1 MAEPTLPE
9 AAATE
14 TPPPADKSPAD
25 KSPAAKPPAEKRGP
39 TKGSGSSA
47 DRHARLRR
55 WLRGLSIAGFT
66 LLALLLGLAY
76 PALARGQ
83 ELLFADFQN
92 RWCLL
97 GLVLVPLLFYR
108 STLGEDRRLP
118 RLRLGTL
125 LPLRVGP
132 SGPRVW
138 LRDLPGVLRSVALI
152 FGILAL
158 ARPVNT
164 LRPDV
169 QDEEGIDIVLVL
181 DLSGSMQAAMDN
193 LPPDLEAY
201 VPRRP
206 PGIRPTRLDA
216 ARAVIRDF
224 ISQRKTD
231 RIGVVVFGADA
242 YVLSPP
248 TLDYHLLDSLVA
260 KMELDLIDGNGTAI
274 GDALGVAAARLRRST
289 ARSKAVVL
297 LTDGDNK
304 GGKLAPDYA
313 AHLINTVGARL
324 YTVQIGQGEAAQ
336 VLDRHRDLFGQPR
349 YVTMPFPVNPKLL
362 KDLAEKTGGS
372 MYVASDA
379 TALRAGFHDVLNKL
393 EKTKFESS
401 VATYEELFRF
411 LLLPAV
417 LLLALDALLRAVL
430 LRRFP

>member
-1 MAEPTLPE
+1 MAESQTSP
-9 AAATE
+9 AAP
-14 TPPPADKSPAD
+14 PPPALGKPPGPLSPTAAPPR
-25 KSPAAKPPAEKRGP
+25 KAAAKKQ
-39 TKGSGSSA
+39 
-47 DRHARLRR
+47 
-55 WLRGLSIAGFT
+55 GLSVRRLARALLLVAFT
-66 LLALLLGLAY
+66 LLALLLAAAY
-76 PALARGQ
+76 PALSRGS
-83 ELLFADFQN
+83 ELLYANFQN
-92 RWCLL
+92 RWLL
-97 GLVLVPLLFYR
+97 LLLLLVPVLFYR
-108 STLGEDRRLP
+108 STVGEDRRLP
-118 RLRLGTL
+118 RARLGTL

-132 SGPRVW
+132 SGLRVW
-138 LRDLPGVLRSVALI
+138 LRDLPGVLRSVALVC
-152 FGILAL
+152 GILAL

-164 LRPDV
+164 LRPDI

-193 LPPDLEAY
+193 LPLDLESF
-201 VPRRP
+201 VPKRP
-206 PGIRPTRLDA
+206 PGIKATRLDA

-248 TLDYHLLDSLVA
+248 TLDYHLLDGLVA

-304 GGKLAPDYA
+304 GGKLAPEYA

-324 YTVQIGQGEAAQ
+324 YTVQIGQGEEAQ
-336 VLDRHRDLFGQPR
+336 VLDRRRDLFGQPR
-349 YVTMPFPVNPKLL
+349 YVSVPFPVNPELL
-362 KDLAEKTGGS
+362 KSLAEKTGGS
-372 MYVASDA
+372 MYVATDA

-417 LLLALDALLRAVL
+417 MLLALDALLRALL

>member
-1 MAEPTLPE
+1 MAEPSLQRATPPDAPPSTVKVPEREPE
-9 AAATE
+9 ALG
-14 TPPPADKSPAD
+14 PQPA
-25 KSPAAKPPAEKRGP
+25 RR
-39 TKGSGSSA
+39 
-47 DRHARLRR
+47 DRTGTWRKALRA
-55 WLRGLSIAGFT
+55 GLLVAFT
-66 LLALLLGLAY
+66 LLAALLGLAY
-76 PALARGQ
+76 PALARGG
-83 ELLFADFQN
+83 ELFYADFQH
-92 RWCLL
+92 RWFLL
-97 GLVLVPLLFYR
+97 LLVLVPALFWR
-108 STLGEDRRLP
+108 TTFGEDRRLP
-118 RLRLGTL
+118 RARLGTL
-125 LPLRVGP
+125 FALRIGP

-138 LRDLPGVLRSVALI
+138 LRDLPGVLRSMAVV

-193 LPPDLEAY
+193 LPPDLEGF
-201 VPRRP
+201 VPKRP

-231 RIGVVVFGADA
+231 RIGVVVFGAEA

-248 TLDYHLLDSLVA
+248 TLDYHLLDGLVSR
-260 KMELDLIDGNGTAI
+260 MDLNLIDGNGTAI
-274 GDALGVAAARLRRST
+274 GDALGVGAARLRRST

-304 GGKLAPDYA
+304 GGKLAPEYA
-313 AHLINTVGARL
+313 AHLVASVGARL
-324 YTVQIGQGEAAQ
+324 YTVQIGQGEEAQ
-336 VLDRHRDLFGQPR
+336 VLDRRRDLFGQPR
-349 YVTMPFPVNPKLL
+349 YVTVPFPVNPKLL

-372 MYVASDA
+372 MYVATDA

-417 LLLALDALLRAVL
+417 VLLALDALLRAVL

>member
-1 MAEPTLPE
+1 MAEPTPQPAPPATPPSTVELPE
-9 AAATE
+9 RAPEAPEAPEPQPAGRDRSATWRKLLRAALLVA
-14 TPPPADKSPAD
+14 
-25 KSPAAKPPAEKRGP
+25 
-39 TKGSGSSA
+39 
-47 DRHARLRR
+47 
-55 WLRGLSIAGFT
+55 FT
-66 LLALLLGLAY
+66 LLAAALGIAY
-76 PALARGQ
+76 PAIARGS
-83 ELLFADFQN
+83 ELLYADFQN
-92 RWCLL
+92 RWLL
-97 GLVLVPLLFYR
+97 LLLVLVPALFWR

-118 RLRLGTL
+118 RARLGTL
-125 LPLRVGP
+125 VPLRIGP

-138 LRDLPGVLRSVALI
+138 LRDLPGVLRSMALV

-164 LRPDV
+164 LRPDL

-193 LPPDLEAY
+193 LPPDLEGF
-201 VPRRP
+201 VPKRP

-248 TLDYHLLDSLVA
+248 TLDYHLLDGLVSR
-260 KMELDLIDGNGTAI
+260 MDLNLIDGNGTAI
-274 GDALGVAAARLRRST
+274 GDAIGVAAARLRRST

-304 GGKLAPDYA
+304 GGKLAPEYA
-313 AHLINTVGARL
+313 AHLVSTVGARL
-324 YTVQIGQGEAAQ
+324 YSVQIGQGEEAQ
-336 VLDRHRDLFGQPR
+336 VLDRRRDLFGQPR
-349 YVTMPFPVNPKLL
+349 YVTVPFPVNPKLL

-372 MYVASDA
+372 MYVATDA

-393 EKTKFESS
+393 EKTKFEAS

-417 LLLALDALLRAVL
+417 MLLALDALLRAVV

>member
-1 MAEPTLPE
+1 MAEGQSAPVELPPLV
-9 AAATE
+9 APK
-14 TPPPADKSPAD
+14 PPPAPPKAPA
-25 KSPAAKPPAEKRGP
+25 PKPMSK
-39 TKGSGSSA
+39 
-47 DRHARLRR
+47 LRR
-55 WLRGLSIAGFT
+55 VVRGLLLVTFT
-66 LLALLLGLAY
+66 LLALLLAVAY
-76 PALARGQ
+76 PALARGS
-83 ELLFADFQN
+83 ELLYADFQN
-92 RWCLL
+92 RWLL
-97 GLVLVPLLFYR
+97 LLLLLVPALFYR

-118 RLRLGTL
+118 RARLGTL
-125 LPLRVGP
+125 VPLRVGP

-138 LRDLPGVLRSVALI
+138 LRDLPGVLRSVALVC
-152 FGILAL
+152 GILAL

-164 LRPDV
+164 LRPDI
-169 QDEEGIDIVLVL
+169 QNEEGIDIVLVL

-193 LPPDLEAY
+193 LPPDLEGF
-201 VPRRP
+201 VPKRP

-224 ISQRKTD
+224 IAQRKTD
-231 RIGVVVFGADA
+231 RIGVVVFGAEA

-248 TLDYHLLDSLVA
+248 TLDYHLLDGLVA
-260 KMELDLIDGNGTAI
+260 RMELDLIDGNGTAI

-304 GGKLAPDYA
+304 GGKLAPEYA
-313 AHLINTVGARL
+313 AELVNKVGARL
-324 YTVQIGQGEAAQ
+324 YTVQIGQGAEAQ
-336 VLDRHRDLFGQPR
+336 VLDRRRDLFGQPR
-349 YVTMPFPVNPKLL
+349 YVSMPFPVNPQLL
-362 KDLAEKTGGS
+362 KSLAEKTGGS
-372 MYVASDA
+372 MYVATDA

-417 LLLALDALLRAVL
+417 MLLALDALLRAVL

>member
-1 MAEPTLPE
+1 MAEPQAQPPL
-9 AAATE
+9 
-14 TPPPADKSPAD
+14 TPLRTKS
-25 KSPAAKPPAEKRGP
+25 AEKARIAAEKALRP
-39 TKGSGSSA
+39 APAPKRPISS
-47 DRHARLRR
+47 LRR
-55 WLRGLSIAGFT
+55 VLRGILLAAFT
-66 LLALLLGLAY
+66 LLALLAAAAY
-76 PALARGQ
+76 PALARGS
-83 ELLFADFQN
+83 ELLYADFQN
-92 RWCLL
+92 RWLL
-97 GLVLVPLLFYR
+97 LLLVLVPLFFYR
-108 STLGEDRRLP
+108 STLAEDRRMP
-118 RLRLGTL
+118 RARLGTL

-132 SGPRVW
+132 SGLRVW

-152 FGILAL
+152 CGILAL

-164 LRPDV
+164 LRPDI

-193 LPPDLEAY
+193 LPPDLEGY
-201 VPRRP
+201 VPKRP

-224 ISQRKTD
+224 VAQRKTD

-248 TLDYHLLDSLVA
+248 TLDYHLLDGLVA
-260 KMELDLIDGNGTAI
+260 RMELDLIDGNGTAI

-324 YTVQIGQGEAAQ
+324 YTVQIGQGEEAQ
-336 VLDRHRDLFGQPR
+336 VLDRRRDLFGQPR
-349 YVTMPFPVNPKLL
+349 YVSVPFPVNPELL
-362 KDLAEKTGGS
+362 KSLAEKTGGS
-372 MYVASDA
+372 MYVATDA
-379 TALRAGFHDVLNKL
+379 TALRAGFHEVLNKL

-401 VATYEELFRF
+401 IATYEELFRF

-417 LLLALDALLRAVL
+417 VLLALDALLRALL

>member
-1 MAEPTLPE
+1 MAEPRTAE
-9 AAATE
+9 APPQPPLGAATPAGKPG
-14 TPPPADKSPAD
+14 TPQR
-25 KSPAAKPPAEKRGP
+25 AKPA
-39 TKGSGSSA
+39 SSPR
-47 DRHARLRR
+47 DRAATLRR
-55 WLRGLSIAGFT
+55 ALRGFSLFGFT
-66 LLALLLGLAY
+66 LLALALGLAY

-83 ELLFADFQN
+83 ELLYADFQN

-97 GLVLVPLLFYR
+97 GLLLVPALFYR

-118 RLRLGTL
+118 RVRLGTL

-152 FGILAL
+152 FGVLAL

-169 QDEEGIDIVLVL
+169 QDEEGIDIILVL
-181 DLSGSMQAAMDN
+181 DLSGSMRAALDN
-193 LPPDLEAY
+193 LPPDLETY

-224 ISQRKTD
+224 IAQRKTD

-248 TLDYHLLDSLVA
+248 TLDYHLLDGLVA
-260 KMELDLIDGNGTAI
+260 RMDLDLIDGNGTAI

-313 AHLINTVGARL
+313 AHLINTVGGRL
-324 YTVQIGQGEAAQ
+324 YTVQIGQGEMAQ
-336 VLDRHRDLFGQPR
+336 VLDPQRDLFGQPR

-417 LLLALDALLRAVL
+417 LLLALDAVLRALL

>member
-1 MAEPTLPE
+1 MAEPIRQPLPPS
-9 AAATE
+9 ATVAPA
-14 TPPPADKSPAD
+14 PPPAP
-25 KSPAAKPPAEKRGP
+25 AKP
-39 TKGSGSSA
+39 TKSKPERSG
-47 DRHARLRR
+47 RRRLV
-55 WLRGLSIAGFT
+55 LRGLALFGFT
-66 LLALLLGLAY
+66 LVALALGLAY
-76 PALARGQ
+76 PALARGT
-83 ELLFADFQN
+83 ELLYADFQN
-92 RWCLL
+92 RWLL
-97 GLVLVPLLFYR
+97 LLLLLVPLLFWR

-118 RLRLGTL
+118 RARLGTL
-125 LPLRVGP
+125 LPLQFGP

-138 LRDLPGVLRSVALI
+138 LRDFPGVLRSVALV

-164 LRPDV
+164 LRPDI
-169 QDEEGIDIVLVL
+169 QDEEGIDIILVL
-181 DLSGSMQAAMDN
+181 DLSGSMQAAMDK
-193 LPPDLEAY
+193 LPPDLESF

-206 PGIRPTRLDA
+206 QGIRPTRLDA

-224 ISQRKTD
+224 IAQRKTD

-260 KMELDLIDGNGTAI
+260 RMELELIDGNGTAI

-313 AHLINTVGARL
+313 AHLVSTVGARL
-324 YTVQIGQGEAAQ
+324 YTVQIGQGDDAEI
-336 VLDRHRDLFGQPR
+336 LDRQRDLFGQPR
-349 YVTMPFPVNPKLL
+349 YVRMPFPVNPKLL
-362 KDLAEKTGGS
+362 KELAEKTGGS
-372 MYVASDA
+372 MYVATDA
-379 TALRAGFHDVLNKL
+379 TSLRAGFHEVLNKL

-417 LLLALDALLRAVL
+417 ALLALDALLRAML

>member
-1 MAEPTLPE
+1 MAEPTLE
-9 AAATE
+9 Q
-14 TPPPADKSPAD
+14 PPRVDPTGPAPNPPTTASKVPPKSASSARD
-25 KSPAAKPPAEKRGP
+25 RAAK
-39 TKGSGSSA
+39 
-47 DRHARLRR
+47 LRR
-55 WLRGLSIAGFT
+55 VLRGLSLVAFT
-66 LLALLLGLAY
+66 LLALALGLAY
-76 PALARGQ
+76 PALARGS
-83 ELLFADFQN
+83 ELFYADFQN

-125 LPLRVGP
+125 APLRIGP
-132 SGPRVW
+132 SRPRVW
-138 LRDLPGVLRSVALI
+138 LRDLPGVLRSVALA
-152 FGILAL
+152 FGVLAL

-169 QDEEGIDIVLVL
+169 ESEEGIDIILVL

-193 LPPDLEAY
+193 LPPDLESY
-201 VPRRP
+201 VPKRP

-224 ISQRKTD
+224 IAQRKTD

-248 TLDYHLLDSLVA
+248 TLDYHLLDGLVA

-304 GGKLAPDYA
+304 GGKLAPEYA

-324 YTVQIGQGEAAQ
+324 YTVQIGQGEEAQ

-362 KDLAEKTGGS
+362 KDLADKTGGS

-411 LLLPAV
+411 WLLPAV
-417 LLLALDALLRAVL
+417 MLLAMDALLRALV

>member
-1 MAEPTLPE
+1 MAEPTAAQPLPPSTPSGTIPGPKPE
-9 AAATE
+9 PPAPRGKPVSAAAR
-14 TPPPADKSPAD
+14 S
-25 KSPAAKPPAEKRGP
+25 
-39 TKGSGSSA
+39 
-47 DRHARLRR
+47 ARLRKA
-55 WLRGLSIAGFT
+55 LRGLALFAFT
-66 LLALLLGLAY
+66 LLAALLGIAY
-76 PALARGQ
+76 PALSRGS
-83 ELLFADFQN
+83 ELLYADFQN
-92 RWCLL
+92 RWFLL
-97 GLVLVPLLFYR
+97 LLLLVPALFYR
-108 STLGEDRRLP
+108 STFGEDRRLP
-118 RLRLGTL
+118 RARLGTL
-125 LPLRVGP
+125 AALRIGP

-152 FGILAL
+152 FGILAM

-169 QDEEGIDIVLVL
+169 QDEEGIDIILVL

-193 LPPDLEAY
+193 LPPDLEGF

-260 KMELDLIDGNGTAI
+260 RMELDLIDGNGTAI

-313 AHLINTVGARL
+313 AHLVSSVGARL
-324 YTVQIGQGEAAQ
+324 YTVQIGQGNEAQ
-336 VLDRHRDLFGQPR
+336 ILDRRRDLFGQPR
-349 YVTMPFPVNPKLL
+349 YVNMPFPVNPKLL

-372 MYVASDA
+372 MYVATDA
-379 TALRAGFHDVLNKL
+379 SALRAGFHDVLNKL

-417 LLLALDALLRAVL
+417 MLLALDALLRALL

>member
-1 MAEPTLPE
+1 MVEPLREQPSLPP
-9 AAATE
+9 AAA
-14 TPPPADKSPAD
+14 PASTSA
-25 KSPAAKPPAEKRGP
+25 PAAKQAAPGTSKA
-39 TKGSGSSA
+39 TF
-47 DRHARLRR
+47 RR
-55 WLRGLSIAGFT
+55 VLRGLLLVGFT
-66 LLALLLGLAY
+66 LLALLLAVAY
-76 PALARGQ
+76 PALARGS
-83 ELLFADFQN
+83 ELLYADFQQ
-92 RWCLL
+92 RWFLL
-97 GLVLVPLLFYR
+97 LLLLVPLLFYR

-118 RLRLGTL
+118 RTRLGTL
-125 LPLRVGP
+125 LPLSVGP
-132 SGPRVW
+132 SGLRVW
-138 LRDLPGVLRSVALI
+138 LRDLPGVLRAVALAL
-152 FGILAL
+152 GILAL

-164 LRPDV
+164 LRPDI

-181 DLSGSMQAAMDN
+181 DLSGSMKAAMDN
-193 LPPDLEAY
+193 LPPDLEGF
-201 VPRRP
+201 VPKRP

-224 ISQRKTD
+224 IAQRKTD

-248 TLDYHLLDSLVA
+248 TLDYHLLDGLVGR
-260 KMELDLIDGNGTAI
+260 MELDLIDGNGTAI

-304 GGKLAPDYA
+304 GGKLAPEYA
-313 AHLINTVGARL
+313 AHLVNTVGARL
-324 YTVQIGQGEAAQ
+324 YTVQIGQGEEAQ
-336 VLDRHRDLFGQPR
+336 VLDRRRDLFGQPR

-372 MYVASDA
+372 MYVATDA

-401 VATYEELFRF
+401 IATYEELYRF

-417 LLLALDALLRAVL
+417 LLLALDALLRALL

>member
-1 MAEPTLPE
+1 MAEPLREQPS
-9 AAATE
+9 
-14 TPPPADKSPAD
+14 PPPAAASIEAPV
-25 KSPAAKPPAEKRGP
+25 AAKPEPTRGAAASKA
-39 TKGSGSSA
+39 T
-47 DRHARLRR
+47 LRR
-55 WLRGLSIAGFT
+55 VVRGVLLVAFT
-66 LLALLLGLAY
+66 LLAVLLAIAY
-76 PALARGQ
+76 PALARGS
-83 ELLFADFQN
+83 ELLYADFQQ
-92 RWCLL
+92 RWYLL
-97 GLVLVPLLFYR
+97 LLLLVPALMYR

-118 RLRLGTL
+118 RTRLGTL

-132 SGPRVW
+132 SGARVW
-138 LRDLPGVLRSVALI
+138 LRDLPGVLRSVALV

-164 LRPDV
+164 LRPDI

-181 DLSGSMQAAMDN
+181 DLSGSMKAAMDN
-193 LPPDLEAY
+193 LPPDLEGF
-201 VPRRP
+201 VPKRP

-224 ISQRKTD
+224 IGQRKTD

-248 TLDYHLLDSLVA
+248 TLDYHLLDGLVGR
-260 KMELDLIDGNGTAI
+260 MELDLIDGNGTAI

-304 GGKLAPDYA
+304 GGKLAPEYA
-313 AHLINTVGARL
+313 AHLVNTVGARL
-324 YTVQIGQGEAAQ
+324 YTVQIGQGEEAQ
-336 VLDRHRDLFGQPR
+336 VLDRRRDLFGQPR

-372 MYVASDA
+372 MYVATDA

-401 VATYEELFRF
+401 VATYEELYRF
-411 LLLPAV
+411 LLIPAV
-417 LLLALDALLRAVL
+417 LLLALDALLRAL
-430 LRRFP
+430 WLRRFP

>member
-1 MAEPTLPE
+1 MAEPLPQAQPPLTPLRTKSAEKARRAAE
-9 AAATE
+9 AEKHPATE
-14 TPPPADKSPAD
+14 LK
-25 KSPAAKPPAEKRGP
+25 KPERN
-39 TKGSGSSA
+39 
-47 DRHARLRR
+47 LRR
-55 WLRGLSIAGFT
+55 VLRGLLLLVFT
-66 LLALLLGLAY
+66 LLSLAAAVAY
-76 PALARGQ
+76 PALARGG
-83 ELLFADFQN
+83 ELVYADFQN
-92 RWCLL
+92 RWLL
-97 GLVLVPLLFYR
+97 LLLVLVPPFFYR

-118 RLRLGTL
+118 RARLGTL

-152 FGILAL
+152 CGILAL

-164 LRPDV
+164 LRPDI
-169 QDEEGIDIVLVL
+169 QNEEGIDIVLVL

-193 LPPDLEAY
+193 LPPDLEGF
-201 VPRRP
+201 VPKRP

-224 ISQRKTD
+224 IAQRKTD

-248 TLDYHLLDSLVA
+248 TLDYHLLDGLVA
-260 KMELDLIDGNGTAI
+260 RMELDLIDGNGTAI

-289 ARSKAVVL
+289 ARSRAVVL

-304 GGKLAPDYA
+304 GGKLAPEYA

-324 YTVQIGQGEAAQ
+324 YTVQIGQGEEAQ
-336 VLDRHRDLFGQPR
+336 VLDRRRDLFGQPR
-349 YVTMPFPVNPKLL
+349 YVSMPFPVNPTLL
-362 KDLAEKTGGS
+362 KSLAEKTGGS
-372 MYVASDA
+372 MYVATDA

-401 VATYEELFRF
+401 IATYEELFRF
-411 LLLPAV
+411 WLLPAV
-417 LLLALDALLRAVL
+417 VLLALDALLRALL

>member
-1 MAEPTLPE
+1 MAEPRTSQPAPPSTSLPSL
-9 AAATE
+9 
-14 TPPPADKSPAD
+14 TPARAPAP
-25 KSPAAKPPAEKRGP
+25 KPPAK
-39 TKGSGSSA
+39 SSA
-47 DRHARLRR
+47 SAGERSARVRKI
-55 WLRGLSIAGFT
+55 LRGLSLFGFT
-66 LLALLLGLAY
+66 VLALLLGLAY
-76 PALARGQ
+76 PALSRGT
-83 ELLFADFQN
+83 ELLYADFQN

-97 GLVLVPLLFYR
+97 SLLVVPALFYR

-118 RLRLGTL
+118 RARLGTL
-125 LPLRVGP
+125 QALRVGP

-138 LRDLPGVLRSVALI
+138 LRDFPGVLRAAALT

-164 LRPDV
+164 LRPDI
-169 QDEEGIDIVLVL
+169 QDEEGIDIILVL

-193 LPPDLEAY
+193 LPADLESF
-201 VPRRP
+201 VPKRP
-206 PGIRPTRLDA
+206 PGIRPTRLDV

-260 KMELDLIDGNGTAI
+260 RMELDLIDGNGTAI

-313 AHLINTVGARL
+313 AHLISSVGARL
-324 YTVQIGQGEAAQ
+324 YTVQIGQGDEAQ
-336 VLDRHRDLFGQPR
+336 ILDRRRDLFGQPR
-349 YVTMPFPVNPKLL
+349 YVNMPFPVNPKLL

-372 MYVASDA
+372 MYVATDA
-379 TALRAGFHDVLNKL
+379 AALRAGFHDVLNKL

-417 LLLALDALLRAVL
+417 MLLALDALLRAVL

>member
-1 MAEPTLPE
+1 MAEPAPQQPSL
-9 AAATE
+9 
-14 TPPPADKSPAD
+14 PPPAAAPPER
-25 KSPAAKPPAEKRGP
+25 PAAKRPPRQRPAR
-39 TKGSGSSA
+39 SA
-47 DRHARLRR
+47 SLRR
-55 WLRGLSIAGFT
+55 VLRGLLLAGFT
-66 LLALLLGLAY
+66 LLALLLAVAY
-76 PALARGQ
+76 PALARGS
-83 ELLFADFQN
+83 ELLYADFQH
-92 RWCLL
+92 RWYLAL
-97 GLVLVPLLFYR
+97 LVLVPALFYR

-118 RLRLGTL
+118 RARLGTL
-125 LPLRVGP
+125 QALRVGP
-132 SGPRVW
+132 SGLRVW
-138 LRDLPGVLRSVALI
+138 LRDLPGVLRSVAVV
-152 FGILAL
+152 FGVLAL

-164 LRPDV
+164 LRPDI
-169 QDEEGIDIVLVL
+169 QSEEGIDIVLVL

-193 LPPDLEAY
+193 LPPDLESF
-201 VPRRP
+201 VPKRP

-224 ISQRKTD
+224 IAQRRTD

-248 TLDYHLLDSLVA
+248 TLDYHLLDGLVSR
-260 KMELDLIDGNGTAI
+260 MELDLIDGNGTAI

-313 AHLINTVGARL
+313 AHLVNTVGARL
-324 YTVQIGQGEAAQ
+324 FTVQIGQGEEAQ
-336 VLDRHRDLFGQPR
+336 VLDRRRDLFGQPR
-349 YVTMPFPVNPKLL
+349 YVSVPFPVNPTLL
-362 KDLAEKTGGS
+362 KQLAEKTGGS
-372 MYVASDA
+372 MYVATDA

-401 VATYEELFRF
+401 VATYEELYRF

-417 LLLALDALLRAVL
+417 LLLALDALLRSVL

>member
-1 MAEPTLPE
+1 MAEPKTAQPSPPPE
-9 AAATE
+9 VVPKLGALVPKPPTQPAKAKASNSQRAATWR
-14 TPPPADKSPAD
+14 KV
-25 KSPAAKPPAEKRGP
+25 
-39 TKGSGSSA
+39 
-47 DRHARLRR
+47 
-55 WLRGLSIAGFT
+55 LRGAALVGFT
-66 LLALLLGLAY
+66 LLALLVGAAY
-76 PALARGQ
+76 PLIARGG
-83 ELLFADFQN
+83 ELSFADFQN

-97 GLVLVPLLFYR
+97 LLLLVPALFYR

-118 RLRLGTL
+118 RARLGTL
-125 LPLRVGP
+125 QPLRVGP
-132 SGPRVW
+132 SGVRVW
-138 LRDLPGVLRSVALI
+138 LRDLPGVLRSVALV

-164 LRPDV
+164 LRPDI
-169 QDEEGIDIVLVL
+169 QDEEGIDIILVL
-181 DLSGSMQAAMDN
+181 DLSGSMQAAIDN
-193 LPPDLEAY
+193 LPPDLEGF
-201 VPRRP
+201 VPKRP
-206 PGIRPTRLDA
+206 PGIRATRLDA

-224 ISQRKTD
+224 IAQRKTD

-260 KMELDLIDGNGTAI
+260 RMELDLIDGNGTAI

-324 YTVQIGQGEAAQ
+324 YTVQIGQGEEAQ
-336 VLDRHRDLFGQPR
+336 ILDRRRDLFGQPR
-349 YVTMPFPVNPKLL
+349 YVSMPFPVNPKLL
-362 KDLAEKTGGS
+362 KELAEKTGGT

-379 TALRAGFHDVLNKL
+379 TGLRAGFHDVLNKL

-417 LLLALDALLRAVL
+417 MLLALDALLRSVL

>member
-1 MAEPTLPE
+1 MAEPLRQP
-9 AAATE
+9 
-14 TPPPADKSPAD
+14 PPPAPGAGPGAVVPEVGVKPA
-25 KSPAAKPPAEKRGP
+25 PPARPQPKPERV
-39 TKGSGSSA
+39 
-47 DRHARLRR
+47 ARLRR
-55 WLRGLSIAGFT
+55 VLRGVSLFGFT
-66 LLALLLGLAY
+66 ILALLLGLAY
-76 PALARGQ
+76 PALSRGA
-83 ELLFADFQN
+83 EMLYADFQN
-92 RWCLL
+92 PWLL
-97 GLVLVPLLFYR
+97 LLLLLVPLLFWR

-118 RLRLGTL
+118 RARLGTL
-125 LPLRVGP
+125 MPLQFGP

-138 LRDLPGVLRSVALI
+138 LRDFPGVLRSVALI

-164 LRPDV
+164 LRPDI
-169 QDEEGIDIVLVL
+169 QNEEGIDIILVL
-181 DLSGSMQAAMDN
+181 DLSGSMQAAIDK
-193 LPPDLEAY
+193 LPPDLESF
-201 VPRRP
+201 VPRRQQ
-206 PGIRPTRLDA
+206 GIRPTRLDA

-248 TLDYHLLDSLVA
+248 TLDYHLLDGLVA
-260 KMELDLIDGNGTAI
+260 RMELDLIDGNGTAI

-313 AHLINTVGARL
+313 AHLVSTVGARL
-324 YTVQIGQGEAAQ
+324 YTVQIGQGEDAEI
-336 VLDRHRDLFGQPR
+336 LDRQRDLFGQPR
-349 YVTMPFPVNPKLL
+349 YVRMPFPVNPKLL
-362 KDLAEKTGGS
+362 KELADKTGGS
-372 MYVASDA
+372 MYVATDA
-379 TALRAGFHDVLNKL
+379 TTLRAGFHEVLNKL

-417 LLLALDALLRAVL
+417 ALLALDALLRALL

>member
-1 MAEPTLPE
+1 MAEPQARPPLTPLRTKSAE
-9 AAATE
+9 KARLAAE
-14 TPPPADKSPAD
+14 
-25 KSPAAKPPAEKRGP
+25 AEKRP
-39 TKGSGSSA
+39 AAEPKKPE
-47 DRHARLRR
+47 RNLRR
-55 WLRGLSIAGFT
+55 VLRGLLLVVFT
-66 LLALLLGLAY
+66 LLALAAAVAY
-76 PALARGQ
+76 PALARGS
-83 ELLFADFQN
+83 ELFYADFQH
-92 RWCLL
+92 RWLL
-97 GLVLVPLLFYR
+97 LLLVLVPPFFYR
-108 STLGEDRRLP
+108 STLAEDRRLP
-118 RLRLGTL
+118 RARLGTL

-152 FGILAL
+152 CGILAL

-164 LRPDV
+164 LRPDI
-169 QDEEGIDIVLVL
+169 QNEEGIDIVLVL

-193 LPPDLEAY
+193 LPPDLEGF
-201 VPRRP
+201 VPKRP

-224 ISQRKTD
+224 VAQRKTD

-248 TLDYHLLDSLVA
+248 TLDYHLLDGLVA
-260 KMELDLIDGNGTAI
+260 RMELDLIDGNGTAI

-304 GGKLAPDYA
+304 GGKLAPEYA

-324 YTVQIGQGEAAQ
+324 YTVQIGQGDEAQ
-336 VLDRHRDLFGQPR
+336 VLDRRRDLFGQPR
-349 YVTMPFPVNPKLL
+349 YVNMPFPVNPALL
-362 KDLAEKTGGS
+362 KSLAEKTGGS
-372 MYVASDA
+372 MYVATDA

-401 VATYEELFRF
+401 IASYEELFRF
-411 LLLPAV
+411 WLLPAV
-417 LLLALDALLRAVL
+417 VLLALDALLRALL

>member
-1 MAEPTLPE
+1 MAEPREQQP
-9 AAATE
+9 A
-14 TPPPADKSPAD
+14 PPAASLPSLGASKP
-25 KSPAAKPPAEKRGP
+25 PAAKPEAKPSA
-39 TKGSGSSA
+39 SSSSE
-47 DRHARLRR
+47 RSARNRKI
-55 WLRGLSIAGFT
+55 LRGLSLLGFT
-66 LLALLLGLAY
+66 LLALGLGLAY
-76 PALARGQ
+76 PAISRGS
-83 ELLFADFQN
+83 ELLYADFQN

-97 GLVLVPLLFYR
+97 FLLVVPALFYR

-118 RLRLGTL
+118 RARLGTL
-125 LPLRVGP
+125 LALRVGP

-138 LRDLPGVLRSVALI
+138 LRDFPGVLRSVALV

-169 QDEEGIDIVLVL
+169 QDEEGIDIILVL

-193 LPPDLEAY
+193 LPPDLETF
-201 VPRRP
+201 VPKRP

-248 TLDYHLLDSLVA
+248 TLDYHLLDGLVA
-260 KMELDLIDGNGTAI
+260 RMELDLIDGNGTAI

-313 AHLINTVGARL
+313 AHLINSVGARL
-324 YTVQIGQGEAAQ
+324 YTVQIGQGDEAQ
-336 VLDRHRDLFGQPR
+336 ILDRRRDLFGQPR
-349 YVTMPFPVNPKLL
+349 YVNMPFPVNPKLL

-372 MYVASDA
+372 MYVATDA
-379 TALRAGFHDVLNKL
+379 AALRAGFHDVLNKL

-417 LLLALDALLRAVL
+417 MLLALDALLRAVL
-430 LRRFP
+430 LRR